1 MKRII
6 ACALAL
12 CLSLGLMVGA
22 ASAASREDVLQW
34 RTPLGSKVDLTEIT
48 SVEKT
53 ASGYKNLLQQ
63 NVLTYEPNL
72 TVRPMVIYGST
83 LYGRSTMSKI
93 AAYLED
99 ENLSL
104 VAGVNG
110 SFFDMSTGIPYG
122 FVVTDGVLR
131 TSGNVNS
138 VGFSR
143 NGGVIIGNPDVHI
156 FVSGGPLNNAE
167 VFYNKVLTTGNGIGL
182 YSRDYDTATKN
193 PISAYNVVLT
203 PTSDSKS
210 ELTLPGEMTLKVTKI
225 VENTASCPIPANGFV
240 LSIAEKSTYSSAL
253 SSLKAVQVGDTL
265 TFSALCD
272 DMWKGIAYACGGG
285 DMLVEDGEALTSF
298 TLDTK
303 DEQRARTAIGRKSD
317 GTLVIYTADESS
329 NSAGIDLYDL
339 AEKMAELGCDTALN
353 LDGGGSTMVGVQYPG
368 YDKCAT
374 ANSPTDGAMRA
385 CANFIFFVREKTE
398 AEAADRLFL
407 YPAHSFALPGATVG
421 FSLKATDANYVATSL
436 PSRLSWS
443 SNYGTLG
450 SNSLTLD
457 AAAGG
462 SISEATVTVKSDG
475 MSGRASIT
483 VLKEVTGITVTKE
496 DGKTKVKALH
506 VPGESDVQLAAA
518 ATYYGRSVIS
528 AANSFTWDTT
538 GGVGTITQDGKF
550 TAASVSKLTE
560 GTIKVS
566 YGQTSVSVPVTVSPA
581 NPFSDT
587 KGHWAEDY
595 INDLYFEGTIT
606 GSTGK
611 DGKLL
616 YRPDDSMTRQEF
628 VVALMRYLGT
638 NLASYDSV
646 ALPFVD
652 SKEIGTWAL
661 DAMKAAY
668 SLGYMG
674 GSNELGKLYAH
685 PTSTITRQEAMV
697 ILARTMPDD
706 SAEEALAEKYGLQ
719 RPQSYVSASD
729 LSKKFTDGDIIA
741 DWAKDSLARMVSAG
755 IISGSNGKLN
765 PTGKVTRAEVAKML
779 WALENQ

>member
-72 TVRPMVIYGST
+72 TASPMVIYGST

-93 AAYLED
+93 ATYLED
-99 ENLSL
+99 EDLTL

-110 SFFDMSTGIPYG
+110 SFFDMSSGIPYG
-122 FVVTDGVLR
+122 FVVTNGILR
-131 TSGNVNS
+131 TSGSINS
-138 VGFSR
+138 VGFLKS
-143 NGGVIIGNPDVHI
+143 GEAVIGNPDVHVY
-156 FVSGGPLNNAE
+156 VSGGALNNAE

-193 PISAYNVVLT
+193 QISAYNVVLA
-203 PTSDSKS
+203 PTADSET
-210 ELTLPGEMTLKVTKI
+210 ELALPGEMTLTVTKI
-225 VENTASCPIPANGFV
+225 VESTASCPIPSGGFV

-253 SSLKAVQVGDTL
+253 TSLKSLRVGDSVSVFTR
-265 TFSALCD
+265 CD
-272 DMWKGIAYACGGG
+272 DAWEHVVYACGGG

-303 DEQRARTAIGRKSD
+303 DEQRARTAIGVKED
-317 GTLVIYTADESS
+317 GTVVIYTADESS
-329 NSAGIDLYDL
+329 SSAGIDLYDL
-339 AEKMAELGCDTALN
+339 AEKMKALGCETALN

-374 ANSPTDGAMRA
+374 ANSPTDGSMRA
-385 CANFIFFVREKTE
+385 CANFIFFVRKKTAARE
-398 AEAADRLFL
+398 ADHIFL
-407 YPAHSFALPGATVG
+407 YPAHTFALPGAKVG
-421 FSLKATDANYVATSL
+421 YSLKATDAAYVATDL
-436 PSRLSWS
+436 PGQLRWS

-450 SNSLTLD
+450 SNSLTVESV
-457 AAAGG
+457 AG
-462 SISEATVTVKSDG
+462 SRISEITVNVTSDDMNARATVTVLD
-475 MSGRASIT
+475 
-483 VLKEVTGITVTKE
+483 EVTDITVTKE
-496 DGKTKVKALH
+496 DGKTKLKTLH
-506 VPGESDVQLAAA
+506 VPGESSTQLSASAA
-518 ATYYGRSVIS
+518 YYGRAVIS
-528 AANSFTWDTT
+528 ASNSFTWETT
-538 GGVGTITQDGKF
+538 GGVGTITNDGSF
-550 TAASVSKLTE
+550 TAAQVSKLTE
-560 GTIKVS
+560 GTIEVS
-566 YGQTSVSVPVTVSPA
+566 YGETTVSIPVTVSPA

-661 DAMKAAY
+661 GAMKAAY

-729 LSKKFTDGDIIA
+729 LSKKFTDGDKIA